1 MTDPKQFTD
10 VIYEVRDRAAW
21 IIINRPKVYN
31 AFRGQTLEELIQ
43 ALHLAANDRQVASI
57 VLTGAGDKAFCTGGD
72 QSAHEGQYDGRGVVG
87 LPIDE
92 LQGLIRDVPK
102 PVIARV
108 NGFAIGGG
116 NVLATLCDLTIAA
129 DTAQFGQVGP
139 KVGSVDAGWG
149 TAFLARH
156 VGDKKARE
164 IWFIN
169 DRYTAEQ
176 AREMGLVNKVV
187 PAARLDAAVKEW
199 TDKLAQRSPTAI
211 ALAKRSFNADFGQY
225 PGHQQLCSS
234 CREAVLRHGGVEGR
248 CRGVQREARTELPQV
263 HFLTAAASHTSDC
276 KPKRRIMASHKVII
290 SCAVTGSIHTPSMSP
305 HLPVTSAEIAESAL
319 GAAAA
324 GAAIVHLH
332 ARNPVDGR
340 PDQSPEAFEPFLRVI
355 KQSSNVVVN
364 LTTGGSPYMTVEERV
379 RPAATWK
386 PEVASL
392 NMGSM
397 NFGLFPMLKR
407 YKSFKHDWEPQML
420 EGSHDLVFRNSFR
433 DIRYALE
440 TLNSS
445 GARYEFECYDTSHL
459 YNLHYFWTEGLV
471 KAPLFIQTCFGLLG
485 GIGSHPDDVM
495 HMKRTADRLF
505 GNNYHWSV
513 LGAGRTQMPVA
524 AMAASMGG
532 NVRVGLEDSLWIGAG
547 RLAETNAEQ
556 VTQVRKIIEGL
567 GLEIAS
573 PDEAREILQLKG
585 GDKVAF

>member
-43 ALHLAANDRQVASI
+43 AFHLAANDRQVASI
-57 VLTGAGDKAFCTGGD
+57 VLTGAGEKAFCTGGD

-187 PAARLDAAVKEW
+187 PAARARRCRQDW

-211 ALAKRSFNADFGQY
+211 ALAKRSFNADSDNIRGISNFAL
-225 PGHQQLCSS
+225 H
-234 CREAVLRHGGVEGR
+234 AVKLFYDTAEFEGR
-248 CRGVQREARTELPQV
+248 RRGVQREARTELPQV
-263 HFLTAAASHTSDC
+263 RVLTVTVGHASDC
-276 KPKRRIMASHKVII
+276 KLREGSWRRTRSSSPARSPDRSTRRRCRRI
-290 SCAVTGSIHTPSMSP
+290 C
-305 HLPVTSAEIAESAL
+305 
-319 GAAAA
+319 
-324 GAAIVHLH
+324 
-332 ARNPVDGR
+332 R
-340 PDQSPEAFEPFLRVI
+340 
-355 KQSSNVVVN
+355 
-364 LTTGGSPYMTVEERV
+364 
-379 RPAATWK
+379 
-386 PEVASL
+386 
-392 NMGSM
+392 
-397 NFGLFPMLKR
+397 
-407 YKSFKHDWEPQML
+407 
-420 EGSHDLVFRNSFR
+420 
-433 DIRYALE
+433 
-440 TLNSS
+440 
-445 GARYEFECYDTSHL
+445 
-459 YNLHYFWTEGLV
+459 
-471 KAPLFIQTCFGLLG
+471 
-485 GIGSHPDDVM
+485 
-495 HMKRTADRLF
+495 
-505 GNNYHWSV
+505 
-513 LGAGRTQMPVA
+513 
-524 AMAASMGG
+524 
-532 NVRVGLEDSLWIGAG
+532 
-547 RLAETNAEQ
+547 
-556 VTQVRKIIEGL
+556 
-567 GLEIAS
+567 
-573 PDEAREILQLKG
+573 
-585 GDKVAF
+585 